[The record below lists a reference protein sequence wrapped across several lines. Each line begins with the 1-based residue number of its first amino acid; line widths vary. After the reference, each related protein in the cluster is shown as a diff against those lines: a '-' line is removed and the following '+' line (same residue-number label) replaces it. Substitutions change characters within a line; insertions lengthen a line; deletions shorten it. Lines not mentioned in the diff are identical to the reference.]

1 MSRCVIVTGFLFM
14 TFQVFLKM
22 LKYVLFAF
30 MFFICIAGCKQ
41 KEKKNETPRKYI
53 PALPIIQGEV
63 AHVDTSLYS
72 IMRIDYKDSL
82 HSDTTYIRREDFKA
96 EAKDFLDIPD
106 LDDQKVAR
114 RYKQSI
120 FHDATINKVV
130 ITYTPEDPA
139 TEEIQKQELLIT
151 PGSIG
156 DKVSTIII
164 IRSIVNRDSS
174 VQKNMLWQMGKYFQV
189 TTIRQLPGQ
198 PQTTSTTRVTWNE
211 DNYQ

>member
-1 MSRCVIVTGFLFM
+1 MFKYSLIFFFSIVL
-14 TFQVFLKM
+14 
-22 LKYVLFAF
+22 LFA
-30 MFFICIAGCKQ
+30 CKQ
-41 KEKKNETPRKYI
+41 KQKGPEKKYI
-53 PALPIIQGEV
+53 SAVSIIKEEV

-72 IMRIDYKDSL
+72 IMRVDFKDSL
-82 HSDTTYIRREDFKA
+82 HSDTTYIRREEFRA

-106 LDDQKVAR
+106 LYDQKVAR
-114 RYKQSI
+114 RYKESI
-120 FHDATINKVV
+120 LRDATINKVV

-139 TEEIQKQELLIT
+139 AEEMQKQELLIT
-151 PGSIG
+151 PGAIG
-156 DKVSTIII
+156 DKVSTVII

-198 PQTTSTTRVTWNE
+198 SQTINTTRVTWNE

>member
-1 MSRCVIVTGFLFM
+1 MFKYSLLFLFSI
-14 TFQVFLKM
+14 VL
-22 LKYVLFAF
+22 LFA
-30 MFFICIAGCKQ
+30 CKQ
-41 KEKKNETPRKYI
+41 KQKGPEKKYI
-53 PALPIIQGEV
+53 SAVSIIKEEV

-72 IMRIDYKDSL
+72 IIRVDFKDSL
-82 HSDTTYIRREDFKA
+82 HSDTTYIRREEFRA

-106 LDDQKVAR
+106 LYDQKVAR
-114 RYKQSI
+114 RYKESI
-120 FHDATINKVV
+120 LRDATINKVV

-139 TEEIQKQELLIT
+139 AEEMQKQELLIT
-151 PGSIG
+151 PGAIG
-156 DKVSTIII
+156 DKVSTVII

-198 PQTTSTTRVTWNE
+198 PQTINTTRVTWNE